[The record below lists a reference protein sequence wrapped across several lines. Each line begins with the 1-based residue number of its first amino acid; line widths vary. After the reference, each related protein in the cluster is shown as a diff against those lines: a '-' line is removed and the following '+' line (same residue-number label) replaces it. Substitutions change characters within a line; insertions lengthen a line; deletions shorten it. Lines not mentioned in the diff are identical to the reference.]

1 MYECVRVCVCECVCE
16 CVCVNVCTCMCVHV
30 CVLVCGVCGLVR
42 LSKEPMC
49 HNTLNTLVHSYLY
62 N

>member
-1 MYECVRVCVCECVCE
+1 MCVRVCVCECVCE
-16 CVCVNVCTCMCVHV
+16 CVYMYVCACM

-49 HNTLNTLVHSYLY
+49 HNTLNTLVHSYL
-62 N
+62 NNTTLH